1 MDLKKF
7 AGGASTLFNRAVQ
20 YTGEKLGTA
29 EQTELDAHFEQLVIR
44 SERTRHYTE
53 RLLKFTETML
63 CPDPTVRAE
72 NYFYNK
78 LEKSG
83 YENKKKEKLTNATL
97 LGGVMLEASAAYGPG
112 SEYGPNSMV
121 SRVNELALGNS
132 LLKVGQTEQK
142 LGDAEKTFVNKT
154 SQDFLVPLRAFL
166 ENDIK
171 NIARERKALEMKR
184 LDLDAAKGKMKKAKN
199 EKAKSESKMSPVQL
213 EAEAEVKQAQL
224 EFDRQTETTKLL
236 LEGISTTHAHH
247 TKCLNEF
254 VEAQASYYASCHQ
267 YMQDLQRELGSN
279 NASIVGGGT
288 GPRET
293 STFASPAL
301 LTHTK
306 PTPAKGG
313 FASLRDEPVTQRAKV
328 LYDYEASKSEE
339 LSLSADQIITVWSTD
354 DSDWVMA
361 ERGGQQGR
369 VPMTYI
375 EIIKQ

>member
-132 LLKVGQTEQK
+132 LLKVGQTQQK

-213 EAEAEVKQAQL
+213 EESVHKAEAEVKQAQL

-267 YMQDLQRELGSN
+267 YMQDLQRELGSYTDLN
-279 NASIVGGGT
+279 
-288 GPRET
+288 PRVAAFYRDT
-293 STFASPAL
+293 SSPSATL
-301 LTHTK
+301 SAQPSHKLSTQTEGS
-306 PTPAKGG
+306 KG
-313 FASLRDEPVTQRAKV
+313 RAKV
-328 LYDYEASKSEE
+328 LYDYFASDDNE
-339 LSLSADQIITVWSTD
+339 LSLISDEIITVWSTD

>member
-112 SEYGPNSMV
+112 SEYG
-121 SRVNELALGNS
+121 NS
-132 LLKVGQTEQK
+132 LLKVGQTQQK

-199 EKAKSESKMSPVQL
+199 EKAKS